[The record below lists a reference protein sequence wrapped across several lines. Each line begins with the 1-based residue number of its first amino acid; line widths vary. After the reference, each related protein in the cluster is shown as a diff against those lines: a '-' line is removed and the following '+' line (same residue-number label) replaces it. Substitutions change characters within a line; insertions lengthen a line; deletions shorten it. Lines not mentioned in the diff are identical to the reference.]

1 MLGVLM
7 RRMMMLI
14 ERKSMISG
22 KTTYRDLDITQ
33 EQLDQWEEGAFI
45 QDVFPYLSI
54 SDREF
59 IMTGITEDEWDTL
72 MEEDHE

>member
-1 MLGVLM
+1 MWRNLTMLV
-7 RRMMMLI
+7 

-22 KTTYRDLDITQ
+22 KTTYRELDITQ

-72 MEEDHE
+72 MEEENE